1 METILIK
8 PKNKAD
14 LKFWMELAKKT
25 GTEVAKLSLEDSE
38 DLALIALM
46 EKEKTG
52 KTVSRETIF

>member
-1 METILIK
+1 
-8 PKNKAD
+8 
-14 LKFWMELAKKT
+14 MELAKKT